1 MKLGLIVIT
10 LSSTILYYKLEND
23 NIIIA
28 QPREHFLQVVS
39 VLAEK
44 SLPLILDKA
53 TPAEKLIIMTMIWKT
68 FGFHEN
74 NFKNPQSS

>member
-1 MKLGLIVIT
+1 M
-10 LSSTILYYKLEND
+10 
-23 NIIIA
+23 II
-28 QPREHFLQVVS
+28 
-39 VLAEK
+39 
-44 SLPLILDKA
+44 SLPNQGNTFHKLSQFMQKNLLLILDKA